1 MGSPGGSTAQTMW
14 RTSGLVTIMEDLY
27 RPSQLGQPDHVWP
40 QGCCQGPQLATGNR
54 SRAVQICKYTMSLLV
69 PVVTKVR
76 RGAHGAPNQSL
87 CPGFC
92 GLTCSPSESEKT
104 SPIPVMLRSIPSIL
118 KILRAY
124 YVPGTL
130 LNTGDSS
137 GMKTKLS
144 PQKELHSSGTPE
156 FSGCL
161 RAQEDGDWANR
172 GLHTR
177 TALQQDSM
185 FLS

>member
-69 PVVTKVR
+69 PVVTKLR

-104 SPIPVMLRSIPSIL
+104 NPIPVMLRSIPSIL

-144 PQKELHSSGTPE
+144 SEGASFQWDPRVFWVSQGT
-156 FSGCL
+156 
-161 RAQEDGDWANR
+161 R
-172 GLHTR
+172 GWG
-177 TALQQDSM
+177 
-185 FLS
+185 LSQ